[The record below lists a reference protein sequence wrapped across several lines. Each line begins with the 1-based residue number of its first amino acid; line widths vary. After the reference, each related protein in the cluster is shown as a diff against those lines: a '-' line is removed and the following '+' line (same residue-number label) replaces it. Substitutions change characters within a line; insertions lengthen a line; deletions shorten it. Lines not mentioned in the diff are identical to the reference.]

1 VIFDVIQEGIGE
13 LELLY
18 SIDDI
23 YHVDDDGK
31 TAGSLRERF
40 RLLARD

>member
-1 VIFDVIQEGIGE
+1 MIQEGIGE
-13 LELLY
+13 LKLFY

-23 YHVDDDGK
+23 CHVNDDGK

-40 RLLARD
+40 HLLARD